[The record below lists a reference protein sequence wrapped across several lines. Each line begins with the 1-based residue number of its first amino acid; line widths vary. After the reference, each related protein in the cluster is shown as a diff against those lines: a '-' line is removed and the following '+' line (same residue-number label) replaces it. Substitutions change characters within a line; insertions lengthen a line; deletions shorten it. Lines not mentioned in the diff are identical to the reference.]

1 VFLELKQ
8 NRSGHNFKDDRD
20 VEAVVTGW
28 LVTQDRDCCQQ
39 ETASFIPR
47 YDKWIGCGEDCVE
60 N

>member
-8 NRSGHNFKDDRD
+8 NRSGHNCKDDRD

-28 LVTQDRDCCQQ
+28 LVTQDRDVCQQ
-39 ETASFIPR
+39 RTASFIPR
-47 YDKWIGCGEDCVE
+47 YDKCIGCGEDCVE